1 MNRKTADDVFT
12 PYRRD
17 VLRFA
22 AVAAIGAAGAAWL
35 TLAPGAV
42 RAAGSGAG
50 FEAAFATF
58 QRAAAGDESAIE
70 DAASQFATL
79 ADADPTDPL
88 LLAYSG
94 AASALR
100 ARASVLPWKK
110 LSFADEGLAR
120 IDKALALIQ
129 PAHDTLRHRGTPA
142 SLETRFVAANTFLGM
157 PAMFN
162 RRARGAKLLADVLA
176 SPQFSTSPLPF
187 RGTVWLRAG
196 DAAAADDRP
205 ADARRWFEQVVASGA
220 PQAAVAQTRLK
231 ELAS

>member
-1 MNRKTADDVFT
+1 VI
-12 PYRRD
+12 
-17 VLRFA
+17 
-22 AVAAIGAAGAAWL
+22 AAIDLKLHADVAQVELDRAGAGL
-35 TLAPGAV
+35 V
-42 RAAGSGAG
+42 AGS
-50 FEAAFATF
+50 
-58 QRAAAGDESAIE
+58 AAAGLATLRPARLFAA
-70 DAASQFATL
+70 DAA
-79 ADADPTDPL
+79 
-88 LLAYSG
+88 
-94 AASALR
+94 AALKSMTGDVIPISR
-100 ARASVLPWKK
+100 A
-110 LSFADEGLAR
+110 EHLAR